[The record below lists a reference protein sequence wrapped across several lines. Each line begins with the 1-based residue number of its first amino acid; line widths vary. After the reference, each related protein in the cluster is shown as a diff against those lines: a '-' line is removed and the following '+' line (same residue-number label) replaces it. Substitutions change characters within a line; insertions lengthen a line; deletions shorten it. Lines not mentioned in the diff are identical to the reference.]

1 MKVLGSLARE
11 WKEVV
16 QKLPLKEK
24 FGGHWPLET
33 EFQRLERR
41 GGERG
46 GERDKGGDIE
56 KGSKIKDA

>member
-24 FGGHWPLET
+24 FGGHWPLEI
-33 EFQRLERR
+33 EFQRLEMR
-41 GGERG
+41 GEERG
-46 GERDKGGDIE
+46 GKRRREG
-56 KGSKIKDA
+56 